1 MRICWGTEGGAEGA
15 LSFSGS
21 GHDAELPPAEPR
33 AVGGPL
39 GEGNGAMDVE
49 QVVEGFVEAF
59 RAAGTR
65 ERAEQ
70 EKRYLKS
77 DLEFFGVTV
86 PAIRRE
92 LGAFTGS
99 NRGIGRAEVLG
110 VVGRM
115 WAPFD
120 PDAIGTQDR
129 RPVHE
134 LRMGSVLLLEGF
146 AGMLLPDDAALI
158 ERMIRESKTWAY
170 VDNLAASVMGPLVE
184 ANPGLMETLDRW
196 AEDEDFWVRRSAMLA
211 LLLPLREGR
220 GDLERFFRYADSM
233 LDEREFFIRKAIGW
247 VLRETSKKRPAEV
260 REYLASRIGR
270 VSGLTLREGAKRLP
284 EGEREALLEAYRAR

>member
-1 MRICWGTEGGAEGA
+1 
-15 LSFSGS
+15 
-21 GHDAELPPAEPR
+21 
-33 AVGGPL
+33 
-39 GEGNGAMDVE
+39 MDVE

-211 LLLPLREGR
+211 LLLPLREGS
-220 GDLERFFRYADSM
+220 GDLGRFFRYADSM

>member
-1 MRICWGTEGGAEGA
+1 M
-15 LSFSGS
+15 
-21 GHDAELPPAEPR
+21 
-33 AVGGPL
+33 
-39 GEGNGAMDVE
+39 
-49 QVVEGFVEAF
+49 
-59 RAAGTR
+59 
-65 ERAEQ
+65 
-70 EKRYLKS
+70 
-77 DLEFFGVTV
+77 
-86 PAIRRE
+86 
-92 LGAFTGS
+92 
-99 NRGIGRAEVLG
+99 
-110 VVGRM
+110 
-115 WAPFD
+115 
-120 PDAIGTQDR
+120 
-129 RPVHE
+129 
-134 LRMGSVLLLEGF
+134 LLEGF
-146 AGMLLPDDAALI
+146 AGMLLPGDAALI

>member
-1 MRICWGTEGGAEGA
+1 
-15 LSFSGS
+15 
-21 GHDAELPPAEPR
+21 
-33 AVGGPL
+33 
-39 GEGNGAMDVE
+39 MDVE

-86 PAIRRE
+86 PGIRRE
-92 LGAFTGS
+92 LRAFSGS

-110 VVGRM
+110 VVEGM
-115 WAPFD
+115 WE
-120 PDAIGTQDR
+120 
-129 RPVHE
+129 RPVNE

-146 AGMLLPDDAALI
+146 AGMLLPGDAALI

-247 VLRETSKKRPAEV
+247 VLRETSKKRPEEV

>member
-1 MRICWGTEGGAEGA
+1 
-15 LSFSGS
+15 
-21 GHDAELPPAEPR
+21 
-33 AVGGPL
+33 
-39 GEGNGAMDVE
+39 MDVE

-65 ERAEQ
+65 EWAERQ
-70 EKRYLKS
+70 KRYLKS

-92 LGAFTGS
+92 VRALAAS
-99 NRGIGRAEVLG
+99 NRDIERAELLE
-110 VVGRM
+110 VVERM
-115 WAPFD
+115 WE
-120 PDAIGTQDR
+120 

-146 AGMLLPDDAALI
+146 VGMLLPGDAVLI

-170 VDNLAASVMGPLVE
+170 VDNLAASVMGRLVE

-211 LLLPLREGR
+211 LLGPLRRGR

-233 LDEREFFIRKAIGW
+233 LEEKEFFIRKAIGW
-247 VLRETSKKRPAEV
+247 VLRETSKGRPAEV
-260 REYLASRIGR
+260 REYLTSRVGR
-270 VSGLTLREGAKRLP
+270 VSGLTLREGSKRLP

>member
-1 MRICWGTEGGAEGA
+1 
-15 LSFSGS
+15 
-21 GHDAELPPAEPR
+21 
-33 AVGGPL
+33 
-39 GEGNGAMDVE
+39 MDIE
-49 QVVEGFVEAF
+49 QAVEGFVEAF

-92 LGAFTGS
+92 VRAFAGS
-99 NRGIGRAEVLG
+99 NRDIERAELLG
-110 VVGRM
+110 VVERM
-115 WAPFD
+115 WE
-120 PDAIGTQDR
+120 Q
-129 RPVHE
+129 PVHE
-134 LRMGSVLLLEGF
+134 LRMGSVLVLEGF
-146 AGMLLPDDAALI
+146 VGMLLPGDAVLI

-211 LLLPLREGR
+211 LLGPLREGR
-220 GDLERFFRYADSM
+220 GDLGRFLRYADSM
-233 LDEREFFIRKAIGW
+233 LDEKEFFIRKAIGW
-247 VLRETSKKRPAEV
+247 VLRETSKRRPAEV
-260 REYLASRIGR
+260 RAYLALRVGR
-270 VSGLTLREGAKRLP
+270 VSGLTLREGSKRLP

>member
-1 MRICWGTEGGAEGA
+1 
-15 LSFSGS
+15 
-21 GHDAELPPAEPR
+21 
-33 AVGGPL
+33 
-39 GEGNGAMDVE
+39 MDVE

-59 RAAGTR
+59 RAAGTC

-77 DLEFFGVTV
+77 DLKFFGVTV
-86 PAIRRE
+86 PGIRRE
-92 LGAFTGS
+92 LKAFAGS
-99 NRGIGRAEVLG
+99 NRSVGRAEILG

-120 PDAIGTQDR
+120 AAQDR

-146 AGMLLPDDAALI
+146 VGMLLPDDAALI
-158 ERMIRESKTWAY
+158 ETMIRESKTWAY

-247 VLRETSKKRPAEV
+247 VLRETSRKRPAEV

-284 EGEREALLEAYRAR
+284 EGEREVLLEAYRAR